1 MSLKNLGIYLAEI
14 TLKSSKEKQMEI
26 RNEVHEQVQKKI
38 NEIITEDGRE
48 HSYNQAKKKESPA
61 PDSPTTTLSKGWT
74 VILDSAC
81 YRIFLLQSGHVSM
94 ANKAPNLP

>member
-1 MSLKNLGIYLAEI
+1 MKYMN
-14 TLKSSKEKQMEI
+14 KFK
-26 RNEVHEQVQKKI
+26 KKI

-81 YRIFLLQSGHVSM
+81 YRIFYFNQATCLWQTRPQIFHKTTTQTELSFSFSV
-94 ANKAPNLP
+94 